1 MHPSQAK
8 MTLGDFADLPVA
20 VRMSSRDFAVL
31 PIAGFLRVVPYG
43 ADFWETESLGFFVTI
58 PINAKIVATYN

>member
-1 MHPSQAK
+1 
-8 MTLGDFADLPVA
+8 MTLGDFADFPVA

-43 ADFWETESLGFFVTI
+43 ADFWETESLGFFFVTI
-58 PINAKIVATYN
+58 PINAKIVVTYN